1 MSTKI
6 PEKFYV
12 SRVYRSTE
20 EILGF
25 MVVADNESTKTFQ
38 KAKERADSWTHNSSN
53 PLSPLYVDNTPRTGF
68 RLITNVSRY
77 STSNVVWRIMH
88 PEGFEFEITS
98 DNMCDLLET
107 NTIVEG
113 EFQDELFFTHNR
125 KLVNQKTKLF
135 AEMIRQEEKKKETI
149 EKVKELEPGCIIA
162 VPNQYSYRNPPPP
175 PDKYVYCGKFH
186 SINVNSNNPMVLGAK
201 SSLRYVVRE
210 VSTGNYYC
218 LSKISSEFTAL
229 NIHEDIDREK
239 VIREFNEQIRSDKVH
254 VVRYYQTGYV
264 QHAVDPVL
272 INEKPFTK
280 DKLKMEFIKQPMKD
294 ISVIDDTKIY
304 VYNEQRVFGFGL
316 MNNGG
321 HLYVNTD
328 KNAYSNHSMVASKL
342 LVYPISSIDE
352 CNVPQINVDLSKHKG
367 IDNYNSS
374 SSAFGTRDRY
384 GRVGNNKPE
393 LRYVDIPE
401 NIEVGYYTLGE

>member
-12 SRVYRSTE
+12 SRVYRSAE

-38 KAKERADSWTHNSSN
+38 KAKERADGWTRHNKN
-53 PLSPLYVDNTPRTGF
+53 PLDAIYVDNKPRSGF
-68 RLITNVSRY
+68 RLVTNVSRY

-135 AEMIRQEEKKKETI
+135 AEMIRQEEKKKATI
-149 EKVKELEPGCIIA
+149 EKVKELEPGCLIS

-186 SINVNSNNPMVLGAK
+186 SITVNRNKPMVLGAK

-218 LSKISSEFTAL
+218 LSKISDAFTPLEHYA
-229 NIHEDIDREK
+229 DIDREK
-239 VIREFNEQIRSDKVH
+239 VIKEFNEQIRSDKVQI
-254 VVRYYQTGYV
+254 VRYYQSGYV
-264 QHAVDPVL
+264 ENAIEPLL
-272 INEKPFTK
+272 INDKPFTK

-321 HLYVNTD
+321 HWYVSTD

-342 LVYPISSIDE
+342 LVYPISCINE
-352 CNVPQINVDLSKHKG
+352 QNVPQISVDLSEHKG
-367 IDNYNSS
+367 IDHYSS
-374 SSAFGTRDRY
+374 SGNVFGVRDRY
-384 GRVGNNKPE
+384 GRSGSKPE
-393 LRYVDIPE
+393 LRHVDIPE